1 MKAIK
6 DQVRSLLGPTQTVS
20 DHNLNLAYRRFL
32 RHNGADCHA
41 FYAAHKIADFL
52 VINGRVQ
59 KAASGKSAGVM
70 LAPET
75 PRGS

>member
-1 MKAIK
+1 MKVIK

-32 RHNGADCHA
+32 RHNGSDCHA

-59 KAASGKSAGVM
+59 KAASGKSARVSFS
-70 LAPET
+70 PEAT
-75 PRGS
+75 QR

>member
-32 RHNGADCHA
+32 RHNGTDCHS
-41 FYAAHKIADFL
+41 FYTAHKIADFL
-52 VINGRVQ
+52 VINDRVQ
-59 KAASGKSAGVM
+59 KAASGKSAGVSFSSE
-70 LAPET
+70 AT
-75 PRGS
+75 QR